1 MEWDV
6 VAQRAEN
13 DRLSA
18 AMAKLIDCNW
28 SQDQKLDQALSHVR
42 ELEER
47 VEGTEALL
55 KESHIN
61 QTALNVE
68 VVGLQQRVT
77 ELESEVKWTKGI
89 TDQHLASFD
98 DFGAQVEEL
107 EAFVDRQEAANS
119 YDEHMYRGLSGRINW
134 LFRREEAL
142 NTRMSDLEDE
152 VQLEL
157 HCCHCP
163 ASEPGSERGPSGW
176 EPQTESIPWPTR
188 ADVDREILEDEE
200 MVDMRVC
207 LREVESESELL
218 EEEAYELASLATA
231 PSVSL
236 RPVSPSVVLES
247 EVTGAS
253 TRETTPGPDENVV
266 PLPVVRGVI
275 RSIGRV
281 RPGPYAVTASARQFH
296 VNPTIIHHYLSSV
309 IGGRSNRGVVQ
320 IGNAPYG
327 SICG

>member
-18 AMAKLIDCNW
+18 ALAKLIDRNW
-28 SQDQKLDQALSHVR
+28 SQDQKLDQALSCIR
-42 ELEER
+42 ELEEC
-47 VEGTEALL
+47 VGGTEALL
-55 KESHIN
+55 KESHLN
-61 QTALNVE
+61 QTALDVE

-89 TDQHLASFD
+89 TDQHSESFD

-134 LFRREEAL
+134 LFRREESL

-152 VQLEL
+152 VQLES

-163 ASEPGSERGPSGW
+163 TSESEVERGPSGW
-176 EPQTESIPWPTR
+176 EPRSESVPWPTR

-200 MVDMRVC
+200 MVNMRVR
-207 LREVESESELL
+207 LREIESESELL
-218 EEEAYELASLATA
+218 EEEAYELASPATI
-231 PSVSL
+231 
-236 RPVSPSVVLES
+236 
-247 EVTGAS
+247 T
-253 TRETTPGPDENVV
+253 
-266 PLPVVRGVI
+266 
-275 RSIGRV
+275 
-281 RPGPYAVTASARQFH
+281 
-296 VNPTIIHHYLSSV
+296 
-309 IGGRSNRGVVQ
+309 GGRG
-320 IGNAPYG
+320 GLAWWAH
-327 SICG
+327 